1 MKYFRVEM
9 IDKYTGEVLSGHHCA
24 AAFILTKLGFK
35 TSGTAKDIREI
46 IDKIMVE
53 RDDLADPLCIMFA
66 LENIPTPDV
75 FGRDPENHV
84 CLYTAEKYE
93 KYQFV
98 FKSVDILLEKLSD
111 RLKLVSKEFDI
122 DDDEIIYRDPYQIVI
137 SWETYERHKDKHEHQ
152 EIPEI
157 DKDLI
162 ICTFDGMTDDEI
174 EPAVQ

>member
-1 MKYFRVEM
+1 MKESYVE
-9 IDKYTGEVLSGHHCA
+9 LFH
-24 AAFILTKLGFK
+24 
-35 TSGTAKDIREI
+35 
-46 IDKIMVE
+46 
-53 RDDLADPLCIMFA
+53 
-66 LENIPTPDV
+66 
-75 FGRDPENHV
+75 
-84 CLYTAEKYE
+84 
-93 KYQFV
+93 FV

-152 EIPEI
+152 EISEI

-162 ICTFDGMTDDEI
+162 ICTFDGITDDEIEEI